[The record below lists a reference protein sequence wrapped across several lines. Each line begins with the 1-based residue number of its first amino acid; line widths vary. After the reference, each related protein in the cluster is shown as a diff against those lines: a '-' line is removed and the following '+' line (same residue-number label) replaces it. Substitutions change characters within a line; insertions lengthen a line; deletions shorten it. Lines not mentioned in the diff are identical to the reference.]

1 MTPESKKK
9 IYTLIAFFLN
19 AGMFTIGI
27 VEAIIA
33 GGAKE
38 FHTGCQDIWYWIV
51 VTCIIDISV
60 PILTGCGIMSFSK
73 KDNMSLKR
81 ASIIIRF
88 GNLIMSI
95 WTIIAYTNIAGTD
108 CAIFWQSNASDV
120 WTLLVIHFAFTCAG
134 IGLFIVSAIIA
145 MMVVCCNCNAFDIC
159 CDVDVPPTVPVANA
173 PTVPVAKAPIVPV
186 AKAPTVP
193 VAKAPIVPVA
203 KAPVDLQ
210 VQMPEPDNAQSGS
223 PVPAFVHVPVSIV
236 SSSHI
241 DHSV

>member
-173 PTVPVAKAPIVPV
+173 P
-186 AKAPTVP
+186 
-193 VAKAPIVPVA
+193 VA